1 MGRPSNVRPKF
12 YALQEALLVQA
23 AEHLIGHVLGRI
35 TTHYSAAELSRL
47 LEAANAVL
55 RNRRKEAGIGGLER
69 TYPQPVPTKPPQS
82 EIVGPMKPAKPLTL
96 LVPRGGIE
104 PPTRG
109 FSVRC
114 STD

>member
-1 MGRPSNVRPKF
+1 MNFMRTSTSKNDQNRTAFQNFVRTNLSKQLPNIV
-12 YALQEALLVQA
+12 YTTWQ
-23 AEHLIGHVLGRI
+23 LG
-35 TTHYSAAELSRL
+35 
-47 LEAANAVL
+47 AN
-55 RNRRKEAGIGGLER
+55 
-69 TYPQPVPTKPPQS
+69 
-82 EIVGPMKPAKPLTL
+82 PLKS